1 MQKFEILSTIKEEK
15 IVAVIR
21 GKDSDEATSIS
32 LAAIEGGIRI
42 IELTYTTPFV
52 EKVFKDLENEDVLI
66 GAGSVLDPETARH
79 ALLNGAKF
87 IVSPFFNKDVA
98 TMCNRYGIP
107 YLPGCMTVKEMAEA
121 LEAGCDILKLFP
133 ANDFEPSIIGSI
145 RGPIP
150 NVNIMPTGGVNLS
163 NMSGWLSAGAIA
175 VGIGSDLNKAYNS
188 GSHELVVEVT
198 KKYVEKLKENT

>member
-66 GAGSVLDPETARH
+66 GAGSVLDTETARH

-198 KKYVEKLKENT
+198 KKYVEILKENT

>member
-66 GAGSVLDPETARH
+66 GAGSVLDTETARH

-98 TMCNRYGIP
+98 IMCNRYGIP

-133 ANDFEPSIIGSI
+133 ANDFEPSIISSI

-150 NVNIMPTGGVNLS
+150 NVNVMPTGGVNLS

-175 VGIGSDLNKAYNS
+175 VGIGSDLNKAYSS

-198 KKYVEKLKENT
+198 KKYVEILKENT

>member
-52 EKVFKDLENEDVLI
+52 EKVFKDLESENVLI

-175 VGIGSDLNKAYNS
+175 VGIGSDLNNAYNS

>member
-66 GAGSVLDPETARH
+66 GAGSVLDTETARH

-198 KKYVEKLKENT
+198 KKYVEILKENI

>member
-1 MQKFEILSTIKEEK
+1 MLKFEILSTIKEEK

-21 GKDSDEATSIS
+21 GNNSDEATSIS

-66 GAGSVLDPETARH
+66 GAGSVLDTETARH

-98 TMCNRYGIP
+98 TLCNRYGIP

-133 ANDFEPSIIGSI
+133 ASDFEPSIIRSI

-175 VGIGSDLNKAYNS
+175 VGIGSDLNKAYSS

-198 KKYVEKLKENT
+198 KKYVEILKENT

>member
-175 VGIGSDLNKAYNS
+175 VGIGSDLNNAYNS

>member
-87 IVSPFFNKDVA
+87 IVSPFFKKDVA

-198 KKYVEKLKENT
+198 KKYVEILKENT

>member
-52 EKVFKDLENEDVLI
+52 EKVFKDLESENVLI